1 MFVYERSLWDGGK
14 KGGGG
19 LNVDLLFIGIALV
32 RSTKPFHRSILS
44 KEDHRKMLFR
54 DEIKLGY
61 DLLTLFYLFIFFLG
75 GGCYYLKRTYF
86 LFRPLLTLYESN
98 TASNCLLNEKNDGL
112 TATSTVVLKIHLKTL

>member
-1 MFVYERSLWDGGK
+1 MKDRFGMVERR
-14 KGGGG
+14 GGG

-61 DLLTLFYLFIFFLG
+61 DLLTLFYSFIFFLG
-75 GGCYYLKRTYF
+75 GGLL
-86 LFRPLLTLYESN
+86 LFETNILFISPSI
-98 TASNCLLNEKNDGL
+98 DF
-112 TATSTVVLKIHLKTL
+112 V